1 MSSSKARKITVS
13 LPDDVVANLDYISKK
28 MRISRSALL
37 SSLLVSSLPGL
48 VEIVDCL
55 PDAGVEL
62 TGSDARRLRGV
73 SGKVIGD
80 EISRLISGGQDDM
93 F

>member
-1 MSSSKARKITVS
+1 MSSPKVRKITVS
-13 LPDDVVANLDYISKK
+13 LPEEVVSNLDHISKK

-37 SSLLVSSLPGL
+37 SSLLASGLPGL
-48 VEIVDCL
+48 VEVVDCM
-55 PDAGVEL
+55 PDAGVEF

-73 SGKVIGD
+73 SGKVIGA